1 VRIPF
6 TQAQFFDVFAAYN
19 AAVWPAQ
26 IIMYLAG
33 LAVLVLAFRRSRWAD
48 HLIAAILA
56 FYWIWMGALYHILFF
71 QRINPAA
78 LIFGVV
84 FIVQGVLFI
93 VATMRGRLR
102 FGAPLGWRAI
112 IGAVFIVYAVG
123 IYPILGIVSGHGL
136 LDGPLFGVAPCP
148 TTIFTFGILL
158 WATAKVP
165 WYTLVIPLLW
175 SLVGFSAAVN
185 LGVPQDYGLV
195 VAGVLGT
202 VLLVI
207 PRRKRDRVS
216 TQNETRVKETV

>member
-26 IIMYLAG
+26 IVLYLAG

-56 FYWIWMGALYHILFF
+56 FYWLCMGALYHILFF
-71 QRINPAA
+71 RRINPAA
-78 LIFGVV
+78 LIFGMV

-93 VATMRGRLR
+93 IATMRGRLR
-102 FGAPLGWRAI
+102 FGAPRRWRAI
-112 IGAVFIVYAVG
+112 VGAVFITYAMV
-123 IYPILGIVSGHGL
+123 IYPILGIVSGHDL

-158 WATAKVP
+158 WAIAGIP
-165 WYTLVIPLLW
+165 WYTLIIPLLW

-195 VAGVLGT
+195 VAGILGT
-202 VLLVI
+202 VLIAI
-207 PRRKRDRVS
+207 PRRNRDRVS
-216 TQNETRVKETV
+216 TEDETHLKETV

>member
-26 IIMYLAG
+26 IVLYLAG
-33 LAVLVLAFRRSRWAD
+33 LAVLVLAFRRSQWAD
-48 HLIAAILA
+48 HLITSILA
-56 FYWIWMGALYHILFF
+56 FYWIWMGALYHIVFF
-71 QRINPAA
+71 RRINPAA

-93 VATMRGRLR
+93 VATLRGRLR

-112 IGAVFIVYAVG
+112 IGAVFIVYAMV
-123 IYPILGIVSGHGL
+123 IYPILGIVSGHSL

-148 TTIFTFGILL
+148 TTIFTIGILL
-158 WATAKVP
+158 WAIARVP

-202 VLLVI
+202 ILLVI
-207 PRRKRDRVS
+207 PRRKRDRAN
-216 TQNETRVKETV
+216 TQNETRIKETV

>member
-26 IIMYLAG
+26 IFLYLAG
-33 LAVLVLAFRRSRWAD
+33 LAVIVLAFRRSQWAD
-48 HLIAAILA
+48 HLITSILA
-56 FYWIWMGALYHILFF
+56 FFWIWMGALYHIVFF
-71 QRINPAA
+71 RRINPAA

-93 VATMRGRLR
+93 AATMRGRLR

-112 IGAVFIVYAVG
+112 IGVVFIVYAMV
-123 IYPILGIVSGHGL
+123 IYPILGIVSGHSL

-148 TTIFTFGILL
+148 TTIFTFGVLL
-158 WATAKVP
+158 WAIAKVP
-165 WYTLVIPLLW
+165 WYTLIIPLLW

-207 PRRKRDRVS
+207 LRRKRDRVS
-216 TQNETRVKETV
+216 TQNETRIGETA

>member
-1 VRIPF
+1 MRIPF
-6 TQAQFFDVFAAYN
+6 TQAQFFDIFAAYN

-26 IIMYLAG
+26 LVLYLAG
-33 LAVLVLAFRRSRWAD
+33 LAVIVLAFRRSQWAD
-48 HLIAAILA
+48 HLIAAVLA

-71 QRINPAA
+71 RRINPAA
-78 LIFGVV
+78 LVFGVV

-93 VATMRGRLR
+93 TATLRGRLR

-112 IGAVFIVYAVG
+112 IGAVFIVYAMVV
-123 IYPILGIVSGHGL
+123 YPILGIVSGHGL

-158 WATAKVP
+158 WAIARTP
-165 WYTLVIPLLW
+165 WYTLIIPLLW

-185 LGVPQDYGLV
+185 LGVLQDYGLV

-202 VLLVI
+202 VLIVI
-207 PRRKRDRVS
+207 PSRNSGRLMTRDK
-216 TQNETRVKETV
+216 TRTKETV